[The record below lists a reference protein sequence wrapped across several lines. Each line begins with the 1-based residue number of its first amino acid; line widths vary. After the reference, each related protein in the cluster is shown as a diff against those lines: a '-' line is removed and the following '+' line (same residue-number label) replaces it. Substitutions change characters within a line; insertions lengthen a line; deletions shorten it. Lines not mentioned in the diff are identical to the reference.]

1 MGAPNKKAF
10 SFGGIGG
17 NKKPVIV
24 KEKTTKTE
32 PKAKKKPSFSFGL
45 PKTSEPKTAEKENKP
60 AFSFGGGKSTANKP
74 IAKDSNN
81 SKPAFSF
88 GVGGGLNK
96 KNGATASATKT
107 EKRPVVIEMK
117 PMMTTMNAK
126 TTPAAAKKIAVVQK
140 KSVVK
145 LASEVKSN
153 GTFVVKMLPDQGE
166 VPQYFKK

>member
-1 MGAPNKKAF
+1 MGRRQLLLKLRKMIQLRRSLIKKH
-10 SFGGIGG
+10 SL
-17 NKKPVIV
+17 
-24 KEKTTKTE
+24 
-32 PKAKKKPSFSFGL
+32 SFGL

-96 KNGATASATKT
+96 KNGATASFTKT

-126 TTPAAAKKIAVVQK
+126 TTPAAAAK
-140 KSVVK
+140 
-145 LASEVKSN
+145 
-153 GTFVVKMLPDQGE
+153 
-166 VPQYFKK
+166 

>member
-1 MGAPNKKAF
+1 MG
-10 SFGGIGG
+10 
-17 NKKPVIV
+17 
-24 KEKTTKTE
+24 
-32 PKAKKKPSFSFGL
+32 
-45 PKTSEPKTAEKENKP
+45 
-60 AFSFGGGKSTANKP
+60 
-74 IAKDSNN
+74 KDSNN

-107 EKRPVVIEMK
+107 VKRPVVIEMK

-126 TTPAAAKKIAVVQK
+126 TTPAAAKKTTVVKK